1 MLIPYF
7 NQPSLS
13 LGPVSIHAFGAL
25 IAIGILASLLLI
37 HRRAQFLGLDLA
49 ISDRM
54 VIWILVTGFI
64 MAHIFDRI
72 AYYPSETFNDPL
84 SLLKIW
90 AGISSFGGFIGAAI
104 GAVLFIWYSKM
115 GSERWHYL
123 DLIAYAFPIGWLLG
137 RTGCFVAYDHP
148 GIPTTFFLGQVYR
161 DGVVRHNLGL
171 EEALY
176 TLSVAVLFLVLGHK
190 KTRPAGFFVGLFSV
204 VYAPVRFFLDY
215 LRIEDARYFQ
225 LTPGQYGSIL
235 LLIFGLCVLWHSRC
249 KVKLGIAPN

>member
-1 MLIPYF
+1 MIPYF

-13 LGPVSIHAFGAL
+13 LGPVSIHAFGTL
-25 IAIGILASLLLI
+25 VAIGIFVSLLLI

-49 ISDRM
+49 LSDRM

-72 AYYPSETFNDPL
+72 AYFPSETLNDPL

-123 DLIAYAFPIGWLLG
+123 DLIAYAFPIGWLFG

-161 DGVVRHNLGL
+161 DDVVRHNLGL

-176 TLSVAVLFLVLGHK
+176 TLLVAVLFLVLGHK
-190 KTRPAGFFVGLFSV
+190 KRGLRGFRRPFFRSLCSS
-204 VYAPVRFFLDY
+204 AFFLDY

-235 LLIFGLCVLWHSRC
+235 LFNFWIVRLVAFTLQS
-249 KVKLGIAPN
+249 